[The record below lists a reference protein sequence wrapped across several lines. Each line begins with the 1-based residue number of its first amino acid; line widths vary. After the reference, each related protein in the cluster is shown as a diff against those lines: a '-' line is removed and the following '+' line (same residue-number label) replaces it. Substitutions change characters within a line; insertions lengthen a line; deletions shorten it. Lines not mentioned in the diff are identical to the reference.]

1 MQETDMKEKLQK
13 IIEAYD
19 ELQAKM
25 GDPAV
30 LADQKEY
37 NRLAKEYAS
46 QGPLAK
52 KAAEYVAAMDDL
64 EAAKEMLSDADM
76 KEFAQEEIASIEA
89 KLPQLEEDIK
99 FMLIPADPAD
109 EKDIIVEIRAA
120 AGGDEAAIF
129 AGDLYKMYERFA
141 AAQGWKTETMDASPS
156 EAGGFKEIQFKVKG
170 DHVYS
175 VMKFESGVHR
185 VQRVPKTES
194 QGRIHTSTATVAVLP
209 EADEVEV
216 EINEG
221 DLRIDVY
228 RAGGPGGQCVNTTD
242 SAVRITHLPTGL
254 VVQSQDQKSQLQNKI
269 AAMAVLRARLY
280 EKMLAEQQAAE
291 GAERLAQ
298 IGSGDRSEKIRTYN
312 GPQDRVTD
320 HRIGFNSTYNG
331 VLLGDN
337 LGDVITALQAADRA
351 QKLRG
356 CRLMSEWTVKSALD
370 WTTEYLEGK
379 GDENPLLSSQ
389 WLLGEATG
397 LSRVQLYMNY
407 DRPLS
412 EDERGVLRDYVR
424 RRGSGEPLQYITGE
438 VAFRHITVKVRPG
451 VLIPRPETEVLV
463 SEVLAALPTP
473 GPRDVA
479 WNPEAAEQER
489 EAVAAVKKALVE
501 AGESVSPS
509 ENTESN
515 ETAED
520 VAVGG
525 DFGRSSS
532 AGMDET
538 RKSLLVADLCTGSGC
553 IACSL
558 AYEHPDVRVIATD
571 IALRGGGA
579 RQGKR
584 RGSGAR
590 RSCGRAAVLA
600 GIRHRREAHGHLR
613 RRGFQPALRAHRRH
627 GRHPARGGRLRADAR
642 SGRGRRWAR
651 SVQASGRRGPPGP

>member
-13 IIEAYD
+13 IMEAYD

-76 KEFAQEEIASIEA
+76 KEFAQEEIASIEG

-228 RAGGPGGQCVNTTD
+228 RAGGPGGHGAHFHRAPGSVGQCATPSRVFKGLRLPGHMGCDTVTVKNLEV
-242 SAVRITHLPTGL
+242 VRIDEEQNLIL
-254 VVQSQDQKSQLQNKI
+254 VKG
-269 AAMAVLRARLY
+269 AVPGG
-280 EKMLAEQQAAE
+280 K
-291 GAERLAQ
+291 
-298 IGSGDRSEKIRTYN
+298 N
-312 GPQDRVTD
+312 G
-320 HRIGFNSTYNG
+320 I
-331 VLLGDN
+331 
-337 LGDVITALQAADRA
+337 
-351 QKLRG
+351 
-356 CRLMSEWTVKSALD
+356 
-370 WTTEYLEGK
+370 
-379 GDENPLLSSQ
+379 
-389 WLLGEATG
+389 
-397 LSRVQLYMNY
+397 
-407 DRPLS
+407 
-412 EDERGVLRDYVR
+412 
-424 RRGSGEPLQYITGE
+424 
-438 VAFRHITVKVRPG
+438 
-451 VLIPRPETEVLV
+451 
-463 SEVLAALPTP
+463 
-473 GPRDVA
+473 
-479 WNPEAAEQER
+479 
-489 EAVAAVKKALVE
+489 
-501 AGESVSPS
+501 
-509 ENTESN
+509 
-515 ETAED
+515 
-520 VAVGG
+520 
-525 DFGRSSS
+525 
-532 AGMDET
+532 
-538 RKSLLVADLCTGSGC
+538 
-553 IACSL
+553 
-558 AYEHPDVRVIATD
+558 VRVRMA
-571 IALRGGGA
+571 
-579 RQGKR
+579 
-584 RGSGAR
+584 
-590 RSCGRAAVLA
+590 
-600 GIRHRREAHGHLR
+600 
-613 RRGFQPALRAHRRH
+613 
-627 GRHPARGGRLRADAR
+627 
-642 SGRGRRWAR
+642 
-651 SVQASGRRGPPGP
+651 

>member
-76 KEFAQEEIASIEA
+76 KEFAQEEIASIEGR
-89 KLPQLEEDIK
+89 LPQLEEDIK

-242 SAVRITHLPTGL
+242 SAVRLTHEPTGI
-254 VVQSQDQKSQLQNKI
+254 VVTCQNEKSQLQNKE
-269 AAMAVLRARLY
+269 AAFRVLRAKLY
-280 EKMLAEQQAAE
+280 ELEERKRAEE
-291 GAERLAQ
+291 LDE
-298 IGSGDRSEKIRTYN
+298 
-312 GPQDRVTD
+312 
-320 HRIGFNSTYNG
+320 
-331 VLLGDN
+331 
-337 LGDVITALQAADRA
+337 
-351 QKLRG
+351 LRG
-356 CRLMSEWTVKSALD
+356 ERRDNSFGSQIRNYVLFPYQLVKDLRSGV
-370 WTTEYLEGK
+370 E
-379 GDENPLLSSQ
+379 
-389 WLLGEATG
+389 TG
-397 LSRVQLYMNY
+397 NV
-407 DRPLS
+407 DA
-412 EDERGVLRDYVR
+412 VL
-424 RRGSGEPLQYITGE
+424 
-438 VAFRHITVKVRPG
+438 
-451 VLIPRPETEVLV
+451 
-463 SEVLAALPTP
+463 
-473 GPRDVA
+473 
-479 WNPEAAEQER
+479 
-489 EAVAAVKKALVE
+489 
-501 AGESVSPS
+501 
-509 ENTESN
+509 
-515 ETAED
+515 
-520 VAVGG
+520 
-525 DFGRSSS
+525 
-532 AGMDET
+532 
-538 RKSLLVADLCTGSGC
+538 
-553 IACSL
+553 
-558 AYEHPDVRVIATD
+558 
-571 IALRGGGA
+571 
-579 RQGKR
+579 
-584 RGSGAR
+584 SGALEPFVIGYHTWR
-590 RSCGRAAVLA
+590 VANS
-600 GIRHRREAHGHLR
+600 
-613 RRGFQPALRAHRRH
+613 
-627 GRHPARGGRLRADAR
+627 
-642 SGRGRRWAR
+642 
-651 SVQASGRRGPPGP
+651 